1 MIIDVHA
8 HYHPRAYNEALA
20 RITGRPAGG
29 FAMAPHPDT
38 DDPGHV
44 ERRLEMMDEAS
55 VGLQVISPAAGRAPY
70 AADAAAAAD
79 AARICNDLT
88 AQLVQSHPSRFKG
101 FVSLPLPH
109 VDAAIAEVERLVRR
123 AEERG
128 VTILIE
134 ACPEDYS
141 NTIVTL
147 EDTMRVLER
156 IPSPRL
162 QVLLDTGHV
171 AVTATQLGRDPV
183 AYFRAHVQAF
193 GARLGHVHVDDNHGD
208 TDAHLVPGAG
218 DLDLAGML
226 AALQASGYDGWLSV
240 ELGILGDYVL
250 PERAEHLLC
259 ESRAYLDGI
268 LAAGAAE
275 RAR

>member
-109 VDAAIAEVERLVRR
+109 IDASLREM
-123 AEERG
+123 ERG
-128 VTILIE
+128 
-134 ACPEDYS
+134 
-141 NTIVTL
+141 
-147 EDTMRVLER
+147 
-156 IPSPRL
+156 
-162 QVLLDTGHV
+162 LD
-171 AVTATQLGRDPV
+171 QLGMVGVNLHISALDRSV
-183 AYFRAHVQAF
+183 AEDEFR
-193 GARLGHVHVDDNHGD
+193 
-208 TDAHLVPGAG
+208 P
-218 DLDLAGML
+218 
-226 AALQASGYDGWLSV
+226 
-240 ELGILGDYVL
+240 
-250 PERAEHLLC
+250 
-259 ESRAYLDGI
+259 
-268 LAAGAAE
+268 
-275 RAR
+275 